1 MGRGGR
7 VTKEVKKGKLESLQI
22 LQQLRKKILLIFL
35 RRLVVFRRD
44 VGQKLEEKVEFKRD
58 FGKIEEIW
66 YIEMLIVGFRGQKE
80 VEDVGR

>member
-7 VTKEVKKGKLESLQI
+7 VTKEVKKVKLESLQI